1 MSRIT
6 ISLRR
11 EAEIA
16 RFGPERIDDLY
27 LDSNYHYNPHPLP
40 GVSSAGSHTV
50 LGHISVIPRS
60 HRSSNASKRQTLV
73 SGAPLPHSCAQPRR
87 PQTRNALTRFLS
99 HNLSHNRISR
109 SFSAVDTVLSISPAH
124 TEEAIEAERRHELAI
139 ARERERQLA
148 RDAKVPI
155 ISEHE
160 PLSWQDAYE
169 LRTLRPSTAGSDSF
183 FRL

>member
-16 RFGPERIDDLY
+16 RVGPERIDDLY

-40 GVSSAGSHTV
+40 GVLSAGSHTV
-50 LGHISVIPRS
+50 LEHISVIPRS
-60 HRSSNASKRQTLV
+60 HRSSHASKRQTLV

-87 PQTRNALTRFLS
+87 PQTRTALTRF
-99 HNLSHNRISR
+99 LSHNRISR

-124 TEEAIEAERRHELAI
+124 TDEAIEAEQRHELTF